1 MKPTLVAVDP
11 GGRNTGVIARQG
23 DKLLAFRTVVR
34 RGKEELPGAEYLREV
49 LRCIL
54 EFWETF
60 QADAVAH
67 EAVQKPSPFMGKS
80 GNVSFTNVS
89 GLLGTAMVV
98 GAVAGFFPHTI
109 EVPPG
114 GNGSGHLGAYPVE
127 LRPTRGKGAGAD
139 NLRHT
144 RSAWDVGGTAA
155 LMMRQSRQPA

>member
-1 MKPTLVAVDP
+1 M
-11 GGRNTGVIARQG
+11 IARQG
-23 DKLLAFRTVVR
+23 DKLLAFHTVVR
-34 RGKEELPGAEYLREV
+34 QGKEEMPGAGYLREV
-49 LRCIL
+49 LRCVL
-54 EFWETF
+54 EFWEAF

-114 GNGSGHLGAYPVE
+114 GNGSGHMGAYPIE
-127 LRPTRGKGAGAD
+127 LRPTRGKGAGGD
-139 NLRHT
+139 KLRHM
-144 RSAWDVGGTAA
+144 RSAWDVSGTAE
-155 LMMRQSRQPA
+155 LLLRQSRQSA